1 MEQKNVLF
9 LICDQFRFDCIAALG
24 NPVIRTPNLDRLVRR
39 GVSYTEAYSTCPV
52 CVAARY
58 TIMTGCEPARTG
70 CYSNEPPTGMPD
82 QPQSIAE
89 RCGPYLAEV
98 MQKAG
103 YRTFGI
109 GKFHTKPDC
118 YEPLG
123 FETHLHTEELWQTP
137 QIKDKDAYAGMI
149 RREHPEYAHID
160 QLHGERTNMYY
171 VPQMSPLPAELTVE
185 SFVADKAVEQLRV
198 EDERPYFGY
207 VSFVGPHPPC
217 APPAPF
223 HLLYDPDVMPDAYR
237 GEAETDHMDEQ
248 IPFMNYLIWADDM
261 SGFMVRNLRSRY
273 YAEITYIDQCIGR
286 ILDAVE
292 ARPDADNTL
301 ICFFSDHGDHLG
313 DHNAWQKESF
323 FEQACKIPFL
333 LSAPGLLPA
342 DVRSDRLVCL
352 SDLFA
357 IATSAAGHCEKRDGV
372 DVLAGER
379 RETVWGVYGR
389 PGTPRFKIM
398 LRQGDYKYIYL
409 ANGGREQL
417 FCLRDDPKELRN
429 LAGTE
434 QSLLSCMRRQSA
446 AYCRRPGLMP
456 ACAGSGLLAFPYEQ
470 RRRIRIHQFEFSKKI
485 EDFAVSSHNYIS
497 AP

>member
-1 MEQKNVLF
+1 MKQKNVLF

-24 NPVIRTPNLDRLVRR
+24 NPIIQTPNLDRLVRR
-39 GVSYTEAYSTCPV
+39 GISYTEAYSTCPV

-58 TIMTGCEPARTG
+58 TVMTGCEPALTG
-70 CYSNEPPTGMPD
+70 CFSNEPPAGDAD
-82 QPQSIAE
+82 QAPTIGG
-89 RCGPYLAEV
+89 RCGPYLAEA
-98 MQKAG
+98 MGKLG

-123 FETHLHTEELWQTP
+123 FETHMHTEELWETP
-137 QIKDKDAYAGMI
+137 EIKDKDAYAGMI

-185 SFVADKAVEQLRV
+185 SFVADKAVEQLTI
-198 EDERPYFGY
+198 DDGRPYFGY

-223 HLLYDPDVMPDAYR
+223 HLLYDPDVMPGAYR
-237 GEAETDHMDEQ
+237 GDPETDHMDEQ
-248 IPFMNYLIWADDM
+248 IPFMNHLIWADDM
-261 SGFMVRNLRSRY
+261 SDFMVKNLKSRY

-292 ARPDADNTL
+292 ARPDADDTV

-313 DHNAWQKESF
+313 DHNAWQKEGF
-323 FEQACKIPFL
+323 FEQSCKIPFL
-333 LSAPGLLPA
+333 LSAPGMLPA
-342 DVRSDRLVCL
+342 NSRSNGLICL
-352 SDLFA
+352 TDLFS
-357 IATSAAGHCEKRDGV
+357 IATGAAGCCETRDGV
-372 DVLAGER
+372 DVLSGQKRDA
-379 RETVWGVYGR
+379 VWGTYGR
-389 PGTPRFKIM
+389 PGTARFKIM
-398 LRQGDYKYIYL
+398 LRQGDYKYIYI

-417 FCLRDDPKELRN
+417 FSMSKDPKELTN
-429 LAGTE
+429 LAETE
-434 QSLLSCMRRQSA
+434 QEVLMAMRRQTA
-446 AYCRRPGLMP
+446 EYCRRPGLR
-456 ACAGSGLLAFPYEQ
+456 AATADDGLLALPYEE
-470 RRRIRIHQFEFSKKI
+470 RPRVRIHQFEFSKKI
-485 EDFAVSSHNYIS
+485 EDFVVSSHNYIS

>member
-1 MEQKNVLF
+1 MSRKNVLF
-9 LICDQFRFDCIAALG
+9 LMCDQFRFDCISTLG
-24 NPVIRTPNLDRLVRR
+24 NPIIQTPNIDRLVRR
-39 GVSYTEAYSTCPV
+39 GVSYNAAYSTCPV

-58 TIMTGCEPARTG
+58 TVMTGCEPDRTG
-70 CYSNEPPTGMPD
+70 CYSNETPTGMAD
-82 QPQSIAE
+82 QDDTILG

-98 MQKAG
+98 MTNAG

-123 FETHLHTEELWQTP
+123 FETHLHTEELWETP
-137 QIKDKDAYAGMI
+137 EIKLKDAYAGMI
-149 RREHPEYAHID
+149 RREHPEYNHLD

-185 SFVADKAVEQLRV
+185 SFVADLAVEHLKVQ
-198 EDERPYFGY
+198 DDRPYFGF

-223 HLLYDPDVMPDAYR
+223 HLLYDPDVMPNAYR
-237 GEAETDHMDEQ
+237 GDPETDHMDEQ

-261 SGFMVRNLRSRY
+261 SDSMTRNLRARY

-286 ILDAVE
+286 ILDAVG
-292 ARPDADNTL
+292 ARDDADDTV

-323 FEQACKIPFL
+323 FEQSCRIPFL
-333 LSAPGLLPA
+333 LSAPGMLPA
-342 DVRSDRLVCL
+342 NSRSDDLICL
-352 SDLFA
+352 TDLFA
-357 IATSAAGHCEKRDGV
+357 IATGAADVCQRRDGV
-372 DVLAGER
+372 DVLAGEV
-379 RETVWGVYGR
+379 RENIWGVYGR

-398 LRQGDYKYIYL
+398 LRKENYKYIYL

-417 FCLRDDPKELRN
+417 FDMTEDPLELKN
-429 LAGTE
+429 LAAE
-434 QSLLSCMRRQSA
+434 RLDVLARMREETR
-446 AYCRRPGLMP
+446 AYCDRPGLNQ
-456 ACAGSGLLAFPYEQ
+456 ACSEQGLIAFEYEE
-470 RRRIRIHQFEFSKKI
+470 RPHVRIHQFEFSRKI
-485 EDFAVSSHNYIS
+485 EDFVVSSHNYIS